1 MLATNKIFPR
11 KTKKG
16 TVSLIVREH
25 YIREDLPCFVEGM
38 NSKKYDIY
46 IYYILFSSKFALVG
60 SERATVVGVLE

>member
-38 NSKKYDIY
+38 NSKKYDYIY
-46 IYYILFSSKFALVG
+46 IIYFVFLQVRTRWK
-60 SERATVVGVLE
+60 